1 MNIGM
6 DNKKF
11 EILDKEVVYKGF
23 FKLEKYHLKH
33 TLFDGG
39 LSPQIT
45 RELFRRGNCVAVLL
59 YDPRRDEVVL
69 IEQFRIGAILQSKS
83 PWLVEI
89 VAGAIELDE
98 QAADV
103 AIRESME
110 EAGCTIQELMLIK
123 EFYTS
128 PGGTSEWLSLYLGY
142 VDSSQIGGIHGVD
155 HEGEDIRVFTVKFT
169 EAYRMMEQGLID
181 SAIPIIALQWLYI
194 HHDELKR

>member
-1 MNIGM
+1 MN
-6 DNKKF
+6 NKNF
-11 EILDKEVVYKGF
+11 EILDKETIYEGF

-59 YDPRRDEVVL
+59 YDPQRDEVVL

-110 EAGCTIQELMLIK
+110 EAGCTIQELTLIK

-142 VDSSQIGGIHGVD
+142 VDSLQIGGIHGVD
-155 HEGEDIRVFTVKFT
+155 HEGEDIRVFTVKFE
-169 EAYRMMEQGLID
+169 EAYRMMEQGRID
-181 SAIPIIALQWLYI
+181 SAIPIIALQWLHI